1 MESEVIF
8 ITTPLMTKETLE
20 EVQQTISAS
29 LPDYKVVVLPP
40 GVGVSSAT
48 DVGRLCQSID
58 CLQEMVASLVQVNQ
72 EVLGALLDVLE
83 VEEQKPAAKS
93 HLGLSHRG

>member
-1 MESEVIF
+1 MESDVVF
-8 ITTPLMTKETLE
+8 VTTPLMTKESLE
-20 EVQQTISAS
+20 EVRQAVSAS
-29 LPDYKVVVLPP
+29 LPDYGVVLLPP

-48 DVGRLCQSID
+48 DVSRLCRSID

-83 VEEQKPAAKS
+83 VEEQKPTATS